1 MERFYYKS
9 KDSKGFLNLKSALID
24 ENYIQITKEEF
35 EELTKPKEPT
45 AEEKAIQEKLKVIA
59 EKKVLLNKYRE
70 DVEQV
75 SLFGMKRDDYE
86 EKKLLCKTLVEELRV
101 LEREVKNG

>member
-24 ENYIQITKEEF
+24 ENYIQITKKEF
-35 EELTKPKEPT
+35 EELTKTKEPT
-45 AEEKAIQEKLKVIA
+45 AEEKAIQEKFKLIVK
-59 EKKVLLNKYRE
+59 KKVLLNKYRE